1 MYPMPLGLRRLSPMP
16 LMDTL
21 ATTAVAARSPLVA
34 APTVGAA
41 AAETP
46 RIPTAMMF
54 SATAEPV
61 ATAR

>member
-1 MYPMPLGLRRLSPMP
+1 MP